1 MKYSIQIIP
10 NDDIHDYAKKRYPNL
25 YKEVLDHDKI
35 SKSSWYELSEVA
47 YNEYK
52 LFRQAMKRR
61 GIWTLG
67 SLKKV
72 RKIKEKI

>member
-10 NDDIHDYAKKRYPNL
+10 NDDIHDYAKDHYPNL
-25 YKEVLDHDKI
+25 YKEVLAHDKVT
-35 SKSSWYELSEVA
+35 SSSWYELSEAA

-52 LFRQAMKRR
+52 LFRQVMKRR
-61 GIWTLG
+61 GKWTLG

-72 RKIKEKI
+72 HKVKEKI